1 MLDRK
6 LCMGWYLW
14 EICDKKKRLTL
25 QNMSSLIKHNLIPS
39 NLELSK
45 RVFEFNRYLKAV
57 CKGDQTYYQLDNR
70 AINFLIELE
79 EEDLIEDG
87 MLLNIK
93 LWEKQVYQKYMNNIR
108 DWLNRN
114 QEETLKNLN
123 SIIFKEDWDKYASGN
138 ISAWEMEVLCFYY
151 HDHELKNINKNK
163 YGFSDFFN
171 LPEDPAIESTFMRA
185 GKEINILKLDKIYG
199 TCIAKNKNK
208 SIVSLLT
215 PTGVVEVKF
224 RKEYFSLFDKRI
236 SEYGDDGKKHIVEK
250 SWFDRGSMIVVMG
263 FRSGDNFIV
272 KKYSS
277 NPGHQLYK
285 IDEVRNTGDIV
296 LRHTRYKGEEEDE

>member
-1 MLDRK
+1 MP
-6 LCMGWYLW
+6 
-14 EICDKKKRLTL
+14 
-25 QNMSSLIKHNLIPS
+25 SLIKYNLIP
-39 NLELSK
+39 LETEEDKLNY
-45 RVFEFNRYLKAV
+45 RVYEFNRYLKTITKADAN
-57 CKGDQTYYQLDNR
+57 KNNGMYTLDER
-70 AINFLIELE
+70 AIEFLIEIDCDNLME
-79 EEDLIEDG
+79 TDNLAWFVSTKKWD
-87 MLLNIK
+87 K
-93 LWEKQVYQKYMNNIR
+93 VYQSYMDNYRFWISENK
-108 DWLNRN
+108 
-114 QEETLKNLN
+114 EEILDNLN
-123 SIIFKEDWDKYASGN
+123 MKIFKEDWDKYANGN

-151 HDHELKNINKNK
+151 HDHELKSVNKNK
-163 YGFSDFFN
+163 YGFSDFFK
-171 LPEDPAIESTFMRA
+171 LPEDPAIESTFVRA